1 MEDGLAIASAKGVRQ
16 GDPLGPLLFSLA
28 FRPTLE
34 ALARKLPR
42 ATLVAYLDDLYILNK
57 APQGTLEA
65 AKEVLKGSPFSLN
78 LAKSKEKA
86 IEDLKLEG
94 LKALGTYIGPIR
106 PRRAFLQEKLA
117 TLQDA
122 LEALQDLP
130 KQHSLLLLRGSI
142 QLLLRHLQ
150 RQLDPTG
157 LEDLWEEA
165 DTLIREAIIALV
177 ARSPSESP
185 KEPNSSLIALPV
197 REGGLGIPLHKDLAH
212 ELFLAAREASQPT
225 LGLIRKPLA
234 QPTLDQSQPN
244 QGQPRLGKTAQQVL
258 KEANKA
264 RLAGFLEDLPASYR
278 HARLENASY
287 LGRKWLGVL
296 PTQKAL
302 SFTDSEVTEALRSR
316 LFYPIK
322 PISLPCSS
330 CGAIA
335 ALGHQDTCKGA
346 NRRWI
351 ARHDAITRAFVRALS
366 SQPTLEVEKE
376 PLVHPEG
383 SLRADFVVNLGNS
396 RYYYDIQIVAISK
409 DSAKED
415 PYSTLREAAEEKRR
429 KYRSLGAFFQPLI
442 ISAGGLMDLE
452 TAKTYQ
458 KLQDLIGPLAAN
470 QLDSSISLA
479 LMRTRAT
486 SAASIARDTPS
497 NLARSIW
504 NTPRAS

>member
-1 MEDGLAIASAKGVRQ
+1 
-16 GDPLGPLLFSLA
+16 
-28 FRPTLE
+28 
-34 ALARKLPR
+34 
-42 ATLVAYLDDLYILNK
+42 
-57 APQGTLEA
+57 
-65 AKEVLKGSPFSLN
+65 
-78 LAKSKEKA
+78 
-86 IEDLKLEG
+86 
-94 LKALGTYIGPIR
+94 
-106 PRRAFLQEKLA
+106 
-117 TLQDA
+117 
-122 LEALQDLP
+122 
-130 KQHSLLLLRGSI
+130 GSI

-157 LEDLWEEA
+157 LKDLWEEA
-165 DTLIREAIIALV
+165 NTLIREAIIALV

-287 LGRKWLGVL
+287 LG
-296 PTQKAL
+296 P
-302 SFTDSEVTEALRSR
+302 
-316 LFYPIK
+316 
-322 PISLPCSS
+322 
-330 CGAIA
+330 
-335 ALGHQDTCKGA
+335 
-346 NRRWI
+346 
-351 ARHDAITRAFVRALS
+351 
-366 SQPTLEVEKE
+366 
-376 PLVHPEG
+376 
-383 SLRADFVVNLGNS
+383 
-396 RYYYDIQIVAISK
+396 ISK